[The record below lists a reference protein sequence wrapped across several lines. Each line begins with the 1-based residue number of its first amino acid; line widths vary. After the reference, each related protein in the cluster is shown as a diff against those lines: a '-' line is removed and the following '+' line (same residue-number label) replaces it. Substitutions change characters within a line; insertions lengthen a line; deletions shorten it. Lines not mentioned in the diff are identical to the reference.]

1 MVFIKLNGM
10 ENRRDFIKVLSAL
23 SIGVA
28 GAPGQLFAAEKPAT
42 DRLGELLSLRNL
54 GKTGEKVTMLGMGG
68 FHIGCAMSEK
78 EAEKTIEVAMAG
90 GVRFFDCAQAY
101 CEGNTERR
109 LGKILTPKYRDVSYL
124 MSKTLAP
131 DADSARKSLEE
142 SLRNLKTDYLDLW
155 QVHSLKTLKD
165 VNDRVANGV
174 LEVML
179 EAKQSGKV
187 RHIGFTG
194 HVNPKTHLRM
204 LGKTDIF
211 EVCQMP
217 VNAVDPNHSSFIVDV
232 MPELLKRNMG
242 IIVIKSLGGGSFF
255 AQSPRLQGWNIQDP
269 VIPARIS
276 IREALEFVWS
286 LPVSV
291 LVTGAENAEQLQEKI
306 ELAREFS
313 PLNEEARIEL
323 IEKVADMVG
332 IAESNYKSDK
342 V

>member
-1 MVFIKLNGM
+1 MTLGVGAAGNL
-10 ENRRDFIKVLSAL
+10 
-23 SIGVA
+23 VA
-28 GAPGQLFAAEKPAT
+28 GEQPAR
-42 DRLGELLSLRNL
+42 DRLGELLPLRPL

-78 EAEKTIEVAMAG
+78 EAEKTIEVAMEG

-124 MSKTLAP
+124 MSKTLAV
-131 DADSARKSLEE
+131 DADSARKSLEQ
-142 SLRNLKTDYLDLW
+142 SLRDLKTDYLDLW

-165 VNDRVANGV
+165 VDGRVANGV

-179 EAKQSGKV
+179 EAKESGKA

-194 HVNPKTHLRM
+194 HVNPKTHIKM
-204 LGKTDIF
+204 LEKTDIF
-211 EVCQMP
+211 DVCQMP
-217 VNAVDPNHSSFIVDV
+217 VNAVDPNYSSFILDV
-232 MPELLKRNMG
+232 MPELVNRNMG
-242 IIVIKSLGGGSFF
+242 IVVIKSLGGGSFF
-255 AQSPRLQGWNIQDP
+255 ATSPRLQGWNVQDP

-276 IREALEFVWS
+276 IRQALEFVWS
-286 LPVSV
+286 LPVST
-291 LVTGAENAEQLQEKI
+291 LVTGAENARQLQEKI
-306 ELAREFS
+306 DIAREFS
-313 PLNEEARIEL
+313 PLDEQERTLL

-332 IAESNYKSDK
+332 IAESNYKSDR